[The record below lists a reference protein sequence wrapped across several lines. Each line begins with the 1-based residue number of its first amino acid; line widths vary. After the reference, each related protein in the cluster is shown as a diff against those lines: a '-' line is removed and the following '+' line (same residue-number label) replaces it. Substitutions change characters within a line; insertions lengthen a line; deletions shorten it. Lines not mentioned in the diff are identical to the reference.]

1 MEEIYKVW
9 KTTHWNKTIRV
20 YEVSNKGNVKINGK
34 LVDLDKDYNHAG
46 YYRFGSGYPVHRA
59 VAELFIPNPDNKPC
73 IDHIDTNTFNNN
85 VDNLRWVTYKENQN
99 NPLTKQHK
107 KNKSNKGRHWTDEQ
121 KRNISIGTKKAM
133 EDPLIRQ
140 KISESKLGNKYAV
153 GKRTTEQKQRI
164 KEATKIAMN
173 KPGVRDR
180 IRETFLAAHRKW
192 MNNGIDTK
200 PISESEQQ
208 YYIDLGWQYGRLY
221 CKRKS

>member
-85 VDNLRWVTYKENQN
+85 VNNLRWVTYKENQN
-99 NPLTKQHK
+99 NTLTKQHQS
-107 KNKSNKGRHWTDEQ
+107 KSLKGRLIDEQ
-121 KRNISIGTKKAM
+121 WRKNISIGTKEGM
-133 EDPLIRQ
+133 
-140 KISESKLGNKYAV
+140 SKMSADKKEKLKHYGNKFGT
-153 GKRTTEQKQRI
+153 GKRTDEQKQNI
-164 KEATKIAMN
+164 SIATKIAMN
-173 KPGVRDR
+173 RPEMRKHMSEV
-180 IRETFLAAHRKW
+180 LLSAHRKW
-192 MNNGIDTK
+192 MNNGIDSK
-200 PISESEQQ
+200 PVQESEQQ
-208 YYIDLGWQYGRLY
+208 YYLDLGWQYGRLC
-221 CKRKS
+221 CKRK

>member
-9 KTTHWNKTIRV
+9 KTTHWNGTVRV

-34 LVDLDKDYNHAG
+34 LVDLDNDYNHAG

-107 KNKSNKGRHWTDEQ
+107 KNNSNKGRHWTDEQ
-121 KRNISIGTKKAM
+121 KHNISMGTKKAM
-133 EDPLIRQ
+133 ANM
-140 KISESKLGNKYAV
+140 SEENKKKLRHYGNKYAV
-153 GKRTTEQKQRI
+153 GKRTDKQKQNI
-164 KEATKIAMN
+164 SNAVKIAMN
-173 KPGVRDR
+173 NPD
-180 IRETFLAAHRKW
+180 IRRRMSKTLLSAHRKW
-192 MNNGIDTK
+192 MNNGIDSK
-200 PISESEQQ
+200 PIRESEQQ
-208 YYIDLGWQYGRLY
+208 YYIDLGWQYGRLI
-221 CKRKS
+221 R